1 MSAFPM
7 HGLAQHYAWG
17 GRRFI
22 PGMLGLDN
30 AGQQHFAEWWL
41 GAHEE
46 APSVIATPQGPQP
59 LHYAIAHQ
67 PLAFLG
73 EAVIRRHGP
82 RLPFLMK
89 VLDVD
94 APLSIQAHPDEA
106 QAREGFARDNAAGL
120 ALGDPRRNYR
130 DPYPKPEM
138 MVALSPFWL
147 LHGLR
152 PDAQIDALLARQ
164 PEWQPLRE
172 RLAREGGAGL
182 HRHLLRLP
190 QAEIAA
196 LLRPLWRRLEAG
208 GDAGPEDPD
217 HWARRL
223 VGNRT
228 EDRGVFGCYLL
239 NLVGLRPG
247 EAIFQPARLPHAY
260 LHGRNIELMA
270 NSDNVLRAGLTDKPV
285 DVEAL
290 LAVMVDAP
298 VSPRV
303 MAAPDGCGLRGYPRC
318 GGDYFALD
326 QLLLGEGEG
335 EAWRSAG
342 PEVLLVVDGSLRLR
356 HSGGELA
363 LEQGQSA
370 LLQPGLTC
378 EVRAGRLALAYRAFC
393 PLAGE
398 W

>member
-1 MSAFPM
+1 MRAFPLY
-7 HGLAQHYAWG
+7 GLAQHYAWG

-22 PGMLGLDN
+22 PRMLGLDN
-30 AGQQHFAEWWL
+30 AEERRFAEWWL
-41 GAHEE
+41 GAHED

-67 PLAFLG
+67 PAAFLG
-73 EAVIRRHGP
+73 EAVSRRHGR

-94 APLSIQAHPDEA
+94 APLSVQVHPDEA
-106 QAREGFARDNAAGL
+106 QARAGFARDNAAGL
-120 ALGDPRRNYR
+120 AADDERRHYR
-130 DPYPKPEM
+130 DPYAKPEM

-152 PDAQIDALLARQ
+152 PDGEIDALLARQ
-164 PEWQPLRE
+164 PEWRSLRL
-172 RLAREGGAGL
+172 RLEREGGATL
-182 HRHLLRLP
+182 YRYLLRLP
-190 QAEIAA
+190 QEQAAA
-196 LLRPLWRRLEAG
+196 LLRPLWERLALAG
-208 GDAGPEDPD
+208 DVGPDDPD
-217 HWARRL
+217 HWTRRL
-223 VGNRT
+223 ADTRGG
-228 EDRGVFGCYLL
+228 DKGVFACYLL

-247 EAIFQPARLPHAY
+247 EAICQPARLPHAY

-290 LAVMVDAP
+290 LEVMDDAP
-298 VSPRV
+298 VRPAV
-303 MAAPDGCGLRGYPRC
+303 LAAPDGCGLAAYPRC

-326 QLLLGEGEG
+326 RLLLGDGES
-335 EAWRSAG
+335 ASWRSGG

-356 HSGGELA
+356 HRDGELA

-370 LLQPGLTC
+370 LLQPGLEC
-378 EVRAGRLALAYRAFC
+378 EARAGRLALAYRAFC
-393 PLAGE
+393 PLAGK
-398 W
+398 

>member
-1 MSAFPM
+1 MSAFPL

-30 AGQQHFAEWWL
+30 AEQQRFAEWWL
-41 GAHEE
+41 GAHED
-46 APSVIATPQGPQP
+46 APSVIETPLGPQP

-67 PLAFLG
+67 APAFLG
-73 EAVIRRHGP
+73 EALIRRHGR
-82 RLPFLMK
+82 RLPFLLK

-106 QAREGFARDNAAGL
+106 QARAGFARENAAGL
-120 ALGDPRRNYR
+120 AIDDARRNYR

-147 LHGLR
+147 LHGMR

-164 PEWQPLRE
+164 PAWTPLRE
-172 RLAREGGAGL
+172 GLAREGGAAL
-182 HRHLLRLP
+182 YRRLLRLP

-208 GDAGPEDPD
+208 GDAGPDDPD
-217 HWARRL
+217 HWTRRL
-223 VGNRT
+223 AGSRA
-228 EDRGVFGCYLL
+228 EDRGIFGCYLL

-290 LAVMVDAP
+290 LEVMDGEP
-298 VSPRV
+298 VHPEI
-303 MAAPDGCGLRGYPRC
+303 MAAPDGCGLRPYPRC

-326 QLLLGEGEG
+326 QLLLGEGES
-335 EAWRSAG
+335 ESWHSAG
-342 PEVLLVVDGSLRLR
+342 PEVLVVVDGSLRLR
-356 HSGGELA
+356 HPGGELA

-370 LLQPGLTC
+370 LLQPGLAC
-378 EVRAGRLALAYRAFC
+378 EAQAGRLALAYRAFC
-393 PLAGE
+393 PMAG
-398 W
+398 

>member
-1 MSAFPM
+1 MSAFPL

-30 AGQQHFAEWWL
+30 AEQQRFAEWWL
-41 GAHEE
+41 GAHED
-46 APSVIATPQGPQP
+46 APSVIETPLGPQP

-67 PLAFLG
+67 APAFLG
-73 EAVIRRHGP
+73 EALIRRHGR
-82 RLPFLMK
+82 RLPFLLK

-106 QAREGFARDNAAGL
+106 QARAGFARENAVGL
-120 ALGDPRRNYR
+120 AIDDARRNYR

-147 LHGLR
+147 LHGMR

-164 PEWQPLRE
+164 PAWTPLRE
-172 RLAREGGAGL
+172 GLAREGGAAL
-182 HRHLLRLP
+182 YRRLLRLP

-196 LLRPLWRRLEAG
+196 LLRPLWRRLETG
-208 GDAGPEDPD
+208 DDAGPDDPD
-217 HWARRL
+217 HWTRRL
-223 VGNRT
+223 AGSRA
-228 EDRGVFGCYLL
+228 EDRGIFGCYLL

-290 LAVMVDAP
+290 LGVMDGEP
-298 VSPRV
+298 VRPET
-303 MAAPDGCGLRGYPRC
+303 MAAPDGCGLRPYPRC

-326 QLLLGEGEG
+326 QLLLGEGES
-335 EAWRSAG
+335 ESWRSAG

-356 HSGGELA
+356 HPGGELA

-370 LLQPGLTC
+370 LLQPGLAC
-378 EVRAGRLALAYRAFC
+378 EAQAGRLALAYRAFC
-393 PLAGE
+393 PMAG
-398 W
+398 

>member
-1 MSAFPM
+1 
-7 HGLAQHYAWG
+7 
-17 GRRFI
+17 
-22 PGMLGLDN
+22 
-30 AGQQHFAEWWL
+30 
-41 GAHEE
+41 
-46 APSVIATPQGPQP
+46 
-59 LHYAIAHQ
+59 
-67 PLAFLG
+67 
-73 EAVIRRHGP
+73 
-82 RLPFLMK
+82 
-89 VLDVD
+89 
-94 APLSIQAHPDEA
+94 
-106 QAREGFARDNAAGL
+106 
-120 ALGDPRRNYR
+120 
-130 DPYPKPEM
+130 
-138 MVALSPFWL
+138 
-147 LHGLR
+147 
-152 PDAQIDALLARQ
+152 
-164 PEWQPLRE
+164 
-172 RLAREGGAGL
+172 
-182 HRHLLRLP
+182 
-190 QAEIAA
+190 
-196 LLRPLWRRLEAG
+196 
-208 GDAGPEDPD
+208 
-217 HWARRL
+217 
-223 VGNRT
+223 
-228 EDRGVFGCYLL
+228 
-239 NLVGLRPG
+239 
-247 EAIFQPARLPHAY
+247 
-260 LHGRNIELMA
+260 LMA